1 MRIFGFFSYRYIF
14 GANFGKI
21 SQSQTFR
28 DEIMAIYVGF
38 SFYRYICNDL
48 NFLRDSER
56 RAVRLSF
63 LSRSH
68 ALSHRSGSGV
78 YLATPSADLFQSCY
92 PSLARRVDARAW
104 VIETPPLQS
113 RFARLQCICGEDT
126 KKDGRDESPLSRFV
140 HRHISLRNA
149 SRLIS
154 CWALPAMASTSSL
167 KGFREWPWI
176 HW

>member
-38 SFYRYICNDL
+38 SFYRYICIDL

-63 LSRSH
+63 LSRRH
-68 ALSHRSGSGV
+68 ALSHRPGSGV
-78 YLATPSADLFQSCY
+78 YLAIPSADLFQSCH
-92 PSLARRVDARAW
+92 PTLARRVDARAW
-104 VIETPPLQS
+104 GIETPPLQS
-113 RFARLQCICGEDT
+113 RFARLKCICGEDT
-126 KKDGRDESPLSRFV
+126 KKDRRFENPLSRFV